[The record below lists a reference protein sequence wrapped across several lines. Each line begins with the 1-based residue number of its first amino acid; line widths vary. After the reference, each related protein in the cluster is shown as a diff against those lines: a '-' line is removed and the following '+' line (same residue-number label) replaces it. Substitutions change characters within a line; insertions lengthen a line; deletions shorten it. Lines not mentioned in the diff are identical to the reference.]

1 MQQLLPT
8 YVYQKERLN
17 KQDLP
22 VVCRACNSSEENLYH
37 VMCNCPRLAQDL
49 YKSRHD
55 GLLIHLHRAIL
66 DKNGIPPD
74 NSKFSKPEPCTEKE
88 NVKILWD
95 TPLQLPY
102 APNNGANKPDITEID
117 HEQKLIILYEG
128 TVCAVGKRHQKWS
141 EKQNKYAECRAGLLN
156 LYEGYTVKQ
165 VNIVFDFI
173 GGYNKNLFKNLSEA
187 IPKDTM
193 KINKL
198 IDNMQRA
205 VLFGNYN
212 IVRRFKAF

>member
-1 MQQLLPT
+1 MQLGKGIRSG
-8 YVYQKERLN
+8 V
-17 KQDLP
+17 
-22 VVCRACNSSEENLYH
+22 
-37 VMCNCPRLAQDL
+37 
-49 YKSRHD
+49 
-55 GLLIHLHRAIL
+55 
-66 DKNGIPPD
+66 KNR
-74 NSKFSKPEPCTEKE
+74 TE
-88 NVKILWD
+88 
-95 TPLQLPY
+95 
-102 APNNGANKPDITEID
+102 
-117 HEQKLIILYEG
+117 
-128 TVCAVGKRHQKWS
+128 
-141 EKQNKYAECRAGLLN
+141 YAECRAGLLN

-193 KINKL
+193 KIKKL